1 MKFSDALSL
10 STRMFKTRPLRTFL
24 TVLGVSVGIGT
35 VFFLVS
41 LGYGLQNVILGQITT
56 ADSLLSLDV
65 NPGTSNLLEL
75 ATENVT
81 KISALPNVT
90 QVARMAS
97 LSGQVTIDDTTG
109 DSVIYAIDPPFLQ
122 FDGVVPSTGSYDPND
137 IHAAIISR
145 AGAKLFNLTP
155 QEIVGKKIKLT
166 IYKTVTN
173 QDGLEEVT
181 VVEYPD
187 ISTITGV
194 VDNDEASFVYVPLE
208 IFNNLNIDKFS
219 RLKVRV
225 TGNDVMR
232 QVRDAIIDQGFIVSS
247 LTDTIDQINKIFNI
261 VQIILLT
268 FGVIALVV
276 SAIGMFNTMTVTL
289 LERTNEVGIMRAIGI
304 TRRDLKKIF
313 LAESV
318 VMGFLGGIGGLII
331 GFLGGKLINFG
342 INLLA
347 KSLGGKAFDIFAAP
361 TWFVG
366 IIIIFSIVVG
376 FLTGIY
382 PSIKASRMNPL
393 DALRYK

>member
-1 MKFSDALSL
+1 MKFTDALSL

-65 NPGTSNLLEL
+65 NPGPSNLLEL
-75 ATENVT
+75 ATENVN

-90 QVARMAS
+90 QVARMAN

-109 DSVIYAIDPPFLQ
+109 DSVIYAIDPSFLQ
-122 FDGVVPSTGSYDPND
+122 FDGVVPSYGTFDPND
-137 IHAAIISR
+137 LHSAIISR
-145 AGAKLFNLTP
+145 AGTKLFNLTP
-155 QEIVGKKIKLT
+155 EEIIGKKFKLT
-166 IYKTVTN
+166 IYKTVIN

-194 VDNDEASFVYVPLE
+194 VDNDEASFVYLPIE
-208 IFNNLNIDKFS
+208 NFANLNIEKFS

-232 QVRDAIIDQGFIVSS
+232 QVRDAIIDQGFLVSS

-347 KSLGGKAFDIFAAP
+347 KSLGGKAFDIFATP
-361 TWFVG
+361 SWFVG
-366 IIIIFSIVVG
+366 MIIIFSAVVG
-376 FLTGIY
+376 LLTGIY